1 MYVNVTDIRT
11 KHQHLTHN
19 DIPITR
25 SIKRIDIQRLLQNPL
40 HQPFDQMQIQLA
52 AGEGRVT

>member
-1 MYVNVTDIRT
+1 MRAIH
-11 KHQHLTHN
+11 KHLTHN
-19 DIPITR
+19 DISITK